1 MLERP
6 PRALGWIG
14 GKSFYGTH
22 RTGRWINS
30 LLPPPEATYTYVE
43 PYAGMLGL
51 LLQRRPAKREIVSD
65 LDADLINWWTVV
77 RDRPEELAELLEWTP
92 GWSSDLFAE
101 ACHNLD
107 HPDPVKRAYYFTLA
121 LHWVRG
127 GMIERVRGTRNR
139 QHKAE
144 DDGIRRRIRG
154 IGEPEPKRGYDGLI
168 KRTKG
173 TADDY
178 DYDAAI
184 KRSPDSYEGYYERVR
199 ARQAGQ
205 EQIIDPGISR
215 YAVSPNEKWG
225 DRDNRPGQQR
235 MLTDQKVEGAE
246 QTPDSIVSRMPV
258 SPNEKYGDNDRRP
271 DPDAAIRRNRDALF
285 GWDRVPVKDRPG
297 TDFSASK
304 QSQPGRKAEQAPFK
318 PGRPVKLSYD
328 EMGPPRY
335 DQIINLARR
344 IRRLQLEVRSAEW
357 MVEYYSVNPNLTIY
371 LDPPYPSAEKSNLYS
386 FPMPDI
392 EEWIPRLMVV
402 KGFCAISGYGN
413 EWSALEEKGWFRSE
427 HKTHMSAGAQGNMS
441 RPERIEVLWTNYNPA
456 RFQTSQQNLF

>member
-1 MLERP
+1 MERP

-22 RTGRWINS
+22 KTGRWIAG

-43 PYAGMLGL
+43 PYAGMLGI

-77 RDRPEELAELLEWTP
+77 RDEPEALAELLEWTP

-107 HPDPVKRAYYFTLA
+107 DPDPVRRAYYFTLA

-139 QHKAE
+139 QNP
-144 DDGIRRRIRG
+144 DDGIRRRTVAEFGKDRI
-154 IGEPEPKRGYDGLI
+154 EPKRGYDGLI

-173 TADDY
+173 TQAD
-178 DYDAAI
+178 
-184 KRSPDSYEGYYERVR
+184 YEQGRL
-199 ARQAGQ
+199 
-205 EQIIDPGISR
+205 
-215 YAVSPNEKWG
+215 
-225 DRDNRPGQQR
+225 
-235 MLTDQKVEGAE
+235 LTDLKVEGAE
-246 QTPDSIVSRMPV
+246 QTPDSIVARMPV
-258 SPNEKYGDNDRRP
+258 SPNEKYGANDRRP
-271 DPDAAIRRNRDALF
+271 DHTDTAIKR
-285 GWDRVPVKDRPG
+285 
-297 TDFSASK
+297 
-304 QSQPGRKAEQAPFK
+304 QPKVFFQDVQAPQ
-318 PGRPVKLSYD
+318 PAGRPVRLSYD

-335 DQIINLARR
+335 EQIISLARR

-357 MVEYYSVNPNLTIY
+357 IVEYYAVNPNLTIY

-392 EEWIPRLMVV
+392 QEWIPRLMLV
-402 KGFCAISGYGN
+402 KGFCAISGYGT
-413 EWSALEEKGWFRSE
+413 EWSELEEYGWWRSE

-441 RPERIEVLWTNYNPA
+441 RPERTEVLWTNYNPA
-456 RFQTSQQNLF
+456 RFQTSQQTLFS